1 MRLKYNDFDTSW
13 NNMKKYYEGMGLGS
27 ASSYTGSYSQNVKM
41 LSWMKKNGYSSGGT
55 IGKLIKSSGEDGFVL
70 AKSGE
75 HILNKEQLRIADN
88 MVSKLIDF
96 RKSMPI
102 IKPIQPIEKSAM
114 GDVTMNITL
123 PNVQNGEDFV
133 NFLKTKKAQ
142 NIIQSYTTDLAVGKN
157 SLNKYK
163 YK

>member
-1 MRLKYNDFDTSW
+1 
-13 NNMKKYYEGMGLGS
+13 MKSL
-27 ASSYTGSYSQNVKM
+27 
-41 LSWMKKNGYSSGGT
+41 GYSSGGT

-102 IKPIQPIEKSAM
+102 IKPVQPIEKSAM

-123 PNVQNGEDFV
+123 PNVHNGEDFV
-133 NFLKTKKAQ
+133 SFLKTKKAQ